1 MKIRNRYK
9 VLLFALLT
17 MGSVTGCKDFLEEEN
32 RQSLT
37 DTIIFNDPKGFDQL
51 VANVYNRMRPATSFF
66 ELDQLGTD
74 IYTRGEVI
82 NGINDLNDYV
92 NLTSVNWAVPI
103 YWSNYYYVIGAAN
116 VTINR
121 ADNIVGLSAEDKAR
135 GLGEVKFMRAFSYFN
150 LVEQFGPVPLVL
162 NEIRTAQTEFSRAPE
177 EAVYAQILSDLDEA
191 LATVDEQPAQ
201 FGRVSKD
208 AVRHLKAKVLLT
220 RGYKP
225 FAGSSDFT
233 DAAALAEIVIANHPL
248 VTDFASLFSIEN
260 QRNSEVIF
268 SMLYGTN
275 PVSRGAGNFRHLMFK
290 FMYDAY
296 PGMVRSTLYHRGL
309 GPAPTPFFYQNF
321 EQGDKRED
329 ATIRRVLYAE
339 VDSNDGSILAGDTTV
354 YFPKVAWSAEKKRTK
369 KYTVVNPGEYFT
381 PNGVTIVQ
389 YPMFK
394 KFDDPGVAYTNPG
407 IDPEGKR
414 DAYIF
419 RAGETRLLAAEAYLK
434 AGNATA
440 AAGHVN
446 ALRARA
452 GLTTMLAP
460 EQVDIHAILNES
472 ARELAGEESRWMSL
486 KRTGTL
492 QERVLA
498 YNPHAAL
505 NKAIEAKH
513 LYRPIPQSEVNVS
526 GGSIA
531 QNTGY

>member
-1 MKIRNRYK
+1 MKIKNSYK
-9 VLLFALLT
+9 VLLFTLLT

-37 DTIIFNDPKGFDQL
+37 DATMFNDPKAFDQL
-51 VANVYNRMRPATSFF
+51 VANVYNRMRPATSFY

-74 IYTRGEVI
+74 IYTRGEII

-92 NLTSVNWAVPI
+92 NLTSVNWALPVF
-103 YWSNYYYVIGAAN
+103 WQNYYFVIGAAN
-116 VTINR
+116 TTINR
-121 ADNIVGLSAEDKAR
+121 ADAIAGLSAVDKAR

-150 LVEQFGPVPLVL
+150 LVEHFGPVPLVL
-162 NEIRTAQTEFSRAPE
+162 NEIRTSQTDFARASE
-177 EAVYAQILSDLDEA
+177 EAVYAQILTDLDEA

-220 RGYKP
+220 RGYKS
-225 FAGSSDFT
+225 FAASTDFA

-248 VTDFASLFSIEN
+248 VADFASLFTIEN

-275 PVSRGAGNFRHLMFK
+275 PVSRGVGNNRHLMFK
-290 FMYDAY
+290 FVYDVY
-296 PGMVRSTLYHRGL
+296 PGMTRSTLYHRGM
-309 GPAPTPFFYQNF
+309 GPAPTPFFYENF
-321 EQGDKRED
+321 EQGDKREA
-329 ATIRRVLYAE
+329 ATIRRVLFAE
-339 VDSNDGSILAGDTTV
+339 VDSNDGRILKGDTAV
-354 YFPKVAWSAEKKRTK
+354 YFPKVAWSAQKKASK
-369 KYTVVNPGEYFT
+369 KYAVINPGEYFT

-389 YPMFK
+389 YPMFR

-419 RAGETRLLAAEAYLK
+419 RSGETRLIAAEAYLK
-434 AGNATA
+434 AGNATKA
-440 AAGHVN
+440 ADHIN

-452 GLTTMLAP
+452 GLTTMLTP

-472 ARELAGEESRWMSL
+472 ARELAGEVSRWMSL

-498 YNPHAAL
+498 HNPHAAL
-505 NKAIEAKH
+505 NKAIVAKH
-513 LYRPIPQSEVNVS
+513 LFRPIPQSEVNVS

-531 QNTGY
+531 QNNGY